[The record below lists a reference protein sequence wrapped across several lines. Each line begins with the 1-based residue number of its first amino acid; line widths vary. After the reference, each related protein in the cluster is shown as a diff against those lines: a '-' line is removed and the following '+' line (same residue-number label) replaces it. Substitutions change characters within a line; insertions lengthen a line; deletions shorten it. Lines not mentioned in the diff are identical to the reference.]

1 MSKQKHGKRYSEEQ
15 IIRILDEVRGGKVV
29 AEVARSYGVS
39 ENTIYRWKS
48 RFGEMSREELH
59 RLRELEAENARLK
72 RIVAQQALDIDA
84 LKDVVSKKW

>member
-1 MSKQKHGKRYSEEQ
+1 MSRQKHGKRYSEEQ
-15 IIRILDEVRGGKVV
+15 IIRVLDEVRGGKPVSD
-29 AEVARSYGVS
+29 VARSHGVS

-48 RFGEMSREELH
+48 RFGDMSQEELR

-84 LKDVVSKKW
+84 LQDVVSKKW

>member
-15 IIRILDEVRGGKVV
+15 IIRILDEVRGGKAV

-72 RIVAQQALDIDA
+72 RIVAQQVLDIDA

>member
-15 IIRILDEVRGGKVV
+15 IIRILDEVRGGKAV
-29 AEVARSYGVS
+29 AEVARTYGVS

-72 RIVAQQALDIDA
+72 RIVAQQVLDIDA

>member
-15 IIRILDEVRGGKVV
+15 IIRILDEVGSGRVV
-29 AEVARSYGVS
+29 AEVARTYGVS

-48 RFGEMSREELH
+48 RFGEMTREELR

-72 RIVAQQALDIDA
+72 RIVAQQALDMDA